1 MFKNRTKKFQPL
13 LDKRSGAPTL
23 HRYYFL
29 SFGEKSIFSPDD
41 KMGKINGFQEEQ
53 YKKCKKRLAKFNDKF
68 FTFPQSIT
76 PLHPSQVMLL
86 ILTNMYKV
94 ILFYWLSKILTWLIT
109 IEVK

>member
-1 MFKNRTKKFQPL
+1 MI
-13 LDKRSGAPTL
+13 
-23 HRYYFL
+23 
-29 SFGEKSIFSPDD
+29 IFFPDD
-41 KMGKINGFQEEQ
+41 KIGKINGFQEEQ
-53 YKKCKKRLAKFNDKF
+53 YKKNVKNVLLFNDL
-68 FTFPQSIT
+68 FTFSQSIT